1 MTNTMAK
8 KMQGLSQDWGLNK
21 MSDTMIRMEEDFTNV
36 DVLNADQLEVG
47 DLIGIGG
54 EIVKV
59 LAIAPLHYGFNIAIE
74 NNFGEKDFVDVSEDD
89 TFKLYIENF

>member
-1 MTNTMAK
+1 MNTMK
-8 KMQGLSQDWGLNK
+8 KMQDLNQDWGLNK
-21 MSDTMIRMEEDFTNV
+21 LSDTIIRMEEDFTCV
-36 DVLNADQLEVG
+36 DVLNADQLEIG

-59 LAIAPLHYGFNIAIE
+59 IGIAPLHYGFNLDIE
-74 NNFGEKDFVDVSEDD
+74 NNFGERDFVDVSEDD

>member
-1 MTNTMAK
+1 
-8 KMQGLSQDWGLNK
+8 
-21 MSDTMIRMEEDFTNV
+21 MSDTIIRMEEDFTHV
-36 DVLNADQLEVG
+36 DVLNADQLEIG

-59 LAIAPLHYGFNIAIE
+59 IAIAPLHYGFNLAIE

-89 TFKLYIENF
+89 RFNLYIENF